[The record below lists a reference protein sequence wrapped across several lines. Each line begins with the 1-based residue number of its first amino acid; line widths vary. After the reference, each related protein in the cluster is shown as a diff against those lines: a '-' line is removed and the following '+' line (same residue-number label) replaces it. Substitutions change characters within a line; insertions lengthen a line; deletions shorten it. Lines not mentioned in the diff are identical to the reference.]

1 MDAVERIISMC
12 KSRGIPIS
20 RLEKDCGFANGYIR
34 KLKEGKI
41 PADRLF
47 VVADYFKTSPEYLLT
62 GINPE
67 RESSSGQKYYFD
79 DDTAKKAQD
88 LSENPALRNLF
99 NIAIDSRPEDLQMA
113 TDLLVRLKAYSQL
126 ISKMEG
132 DK

>member
-1 MDAVERIISMC
+1 MYDIYC
-12 KSRGIPIS
+12 KLRDRKGLTDYQVSNATGIPRS
-20 RLEKDCGFANGYIR
+20 TFSDWKAGRYVPKTEKLQ
-34 KLKEGKI
+34 KL
-41 PADRLF
+41 
-47 VVADYFKTSPEYLLT
+47 ADYFNVSLDYLRT
-62 GINPE
+62 GKDAE
-67 RESSSGQKYYFD
+67 KESTSGQKYYFD